1 MEKHPWLNNLADSLL
16 FVYHFKILVMFGF
29 FKTDPRK
36 KLEKAYA
43 AKLEEAR
50 DAQRG
55 GDIKRF
61 AQLTAEAEAIV
72 KQIEALP
79 NGKTPLMLI

>member
-1 MEKHPWLNNLADSLL
+1 MP
-16 FVYHFKILVMFGF
+16 MFSF
-29 FKTDPRK
+29 FKSDPRK
-36 KLEKAYA
+36 KLEKAYT

-55 GDIKRF
+55 GDIKLYAR
-61 AQLTAEAEAIV
+61 LTAEAEAIV

-79 NGKTPLMLI
+79 AGKA